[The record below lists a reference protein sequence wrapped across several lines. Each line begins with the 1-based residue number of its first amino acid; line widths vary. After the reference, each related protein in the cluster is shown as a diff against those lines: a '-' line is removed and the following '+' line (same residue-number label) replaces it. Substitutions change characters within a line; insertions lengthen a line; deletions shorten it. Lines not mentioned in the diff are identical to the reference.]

1 MARPVGINPPISP
14 FLTTLNLTIL
24 FFIFNQLIKSLS
36 YGTFNENSLK
46 LP

>member
-1 MARPVGINPPISP
+1 MARPVGINPLILSL
-14 FLTTLNLTIL
+14 LTTLNLTTL
-24 FFIFNQLIKSLS
+24 FFIFNKLIKFLS